1 MRLRVRDG
9 RSPSAPWRAAVER
22 GVRALGSPALEV
34 VAAEDFDG
42 AVRELTGSTT
52 YSADRGTGTVGA
64 KTLATAAGPV
74 IVINTK
80 VLTDTDPAL
89 VERTLAHETGHALID
104 GRDEVV
110 EGRRGLARSDWA
122 WHLLCIAGFAMQEVR
137 CERAVGGL
145 GYSHTD
151 SATAEHIV
159 EVLHAT
165 TLELLQAM
173 QDPACEDPWVFMQAV
188 MQLLDRLTK
197 VLAYAAA
204 ESLRTGEAP
213 AIAAQGVLALDA
225 WQEYV
230 APTWERRLALYQSLP
245 PATAAMPEADWNQ
258 FLVEGALLEH
268 DLLRCLGFEFEDAV
282 GGGYGFYRRG
292 GDDRLAG
299 WVQRGLAQEAL
310 YEQRESAKG

>member
-1 MRLRVRDG
+1 MQ
-9 RSPSAPWRAAVER
+9 
-22 GVRALGSPALEV
+22 ALGSPALEV

-64 KTLATAAGPV
+64 KTLATATGPV
-74 IVINTK
+74 TVINTK
-80 VLTDTDPAL
+80 VLTDTDLAL

-104 GRDEVV
+104 GRGEVV
-110 EGRRGLARSDWA
+110 EGRHGLASSEWA

-145 GYSHTD
+145 GYAPTG
-151 SATAEHIV
+151 SASAEHIV

-173 QDPACEDPWVFMQAV
+173 QDPACKDPRVLMLAV
-188 MQLLDRLTK
+188 MELLDRLTK

-213 AIAAQGVLALDA
+213 AIAAQGVFALDA
-225 WQEYV
+225 WQEHV
-230 APTWERRLALYQSLP
+230 APTWERRLALYQGLP
-245 PATAAMPEADWNQ
+245 SATAAMPEADWHQ
-258 FLVEGALLEH
+258 SLVEGALLEH
-268 DLLRCLGFEFEDAV
+268 DLLRCLGFEFEDAAS
-282 GGGYGFYRRG
+282 GGYGFYRRIS
-292 GDDRLAG
+292 DDRLAG
-299 WVQRGLAQEAL
+299 WFQRGLAQEAL
-310 YEQRESAKG
+310 YKQRESAKG